1 MWNLL
6 VKPIADLFGKGLDI
20 VDDLVEDKDL
30 ANKIRAE
37 VQTKIM
43 SIAHTEL
50 VSLLESQ
57 TKIILGEI
65 QGESWLQR
73 NWRPLIMAEFGTII
87 LNNYILAPY
96 LGLFMGNE
104 YQIMLL
110 IPPDMWA
117 LLKIGLG
124 GYVVGRS
131 MEKIANGEG
140 LRSVAGKIM
149 NGSGGRIY

>member
-140 LRSVAGKIM
+140 LRSVVE
-149 NGSGGRIY
+149 